1 MDIKKR
7 VSITVANDNRIIE
20 GFDGESLLEVLRRNN
35 YMVPSL
41 CYHPL
46 LKPYGACRLCLVE
59 VEDNGKRK
67 LTTSCNYPLKQ
78 GIVVYLDT
86 EKVKKNR
93 KMVMELLLS
102 RAPESGVLKQL
113 AETLGLQGSRFI
125 PENPDNCILCGLCV
139 RACEE
144 ITERSAITFAY
155 RGDRKKVVP
164 PFNDLNWC
172 IACGLCGKAC
182 PENAIV
188 LERGLNL
195 RDISPRILFEAEMV
209 VCPSCGKKHISKRA
223 HEKISEILGLE
234 ISTMYCDECRPK
246 MIFETIYR
254 EVEGE

>member
-1 MDIKKR
+1 MNFTGR
-7 VSITVANDNRIIE
+7 RLMAYMLQRLTNSSIIE
-20 GFDGESLLEVLRRNN
+20 EE
-35 YMVPSL
+35 
-41 CYHPL
+41 
-46 LKPYGACRLCLVE
+46 
-59 VEDNGKRK
+59 GK
-67 LTTSCNYPLKQ
+67 
-78 GIVVYLDT
+78 I
-86 EKVKKNR
+86 E
-93 KMVMELLLS
+93 
-102 RAPESGVLKQL
+102 
-113 AETLGLQGSRFI
+113 
-125 PENPDNCILCGLCV
+125 
-139 RACEE
+139 
-144 ITERSAITFAY
+144 TERYAEISISENCTFCKTCQTFCPTGAIRRDNATARLY
-155 RGDRKKVVP
+155 
-164 PFNDLNWC
+164 FNHILC